1 MMNYVTL
8 GRTGLHVSVMG
19 LGGGGHSRLGQ
30 QTGGSDEQSVA
41 IVRRALDLGINFF
54 DTAEA
59 YGTELLIGSALG
71 GKTRDEVTLSTKKSM
86 TLEDRLIT
94 PEELVQGL
102 EGSLSRL
109 GTDRVEIYHLHGVR
123 VDHYDY
129 ARETLVPALFKLRD
143 QGKIRFLGIT
153 EAFASDPTHQMM
165 ARAVLDDCWDVVM
178 VGFNILNQ
186 SARERIF
193 PHTRQRGIGVLD
205 MFAVRRAFSRPDK
218 LRQTVAELLQRG
230 VISSTTITET
240 RLDRE
245 EPLAFLLS
253 DGSAQSLPDAAYRFC
268 RAEPGIHVVLSG
280 TGNLRHLEENVHSL
294 LRPPLPEKHRARLIR
309 MFAGIDSVSGQ

>member
-1 MMNYVTL
+1 MDYVTL

-30 QTGGSDEQSVA
+30 QTGGSEEQSVA
-41 IVRRALDLGINFF
+41 IVRRALNLGINFF

-59 YGTELLIGSALG
+59 YGTESLIGSALG
-71 GKTRDEVTLSTKKSM
+71 EKTRDEVTLSTKKSM

-102 EGSLSRL
+102 EASLSRL

-123 VDHYDY
+123 ADHYNY
-129 ARETLVPALFKLRD
+129 ARETLVPTLFKLRE

-153 EAFASDPTHQMM
+153 EAFAPDPTHQMM

-186 SARERIF
+186 SARDRIF
-193 PHTRQRGIGVLD
+193 PHTQQRGIGVLD
-205 MFAVRRAFSRPDK
+205 MFAVRRAFSQPDK
-218 LRQTVAELLQRG
+218 LRQTVAELLQQG
-230 VISSTTITET
+230 VISSTTAIET
-240 RLDRE
+240 QLDPE

-268 RAEPGIHVVLSG
+268 RAEPGIDVVLSG
-280 TGNLRHLEENVHSL
+280 TGNLSHLEENVRSL
-294 LRPPLPEKHRARLIR
+294 LRPPLPEEHRARLIR